1 MGGGSSPPS
10 HPCPLFSF
18 LLFKALLKCLG
29 RTGSL
34 LTETSELLKVT
45 EMVASRWHQHGGQN
59 WVFTLL
65 ALHCAECYDW
75 PLGFVFDSVGYAHS
89 MIIMESKISLTVN
102 YDTKVS
108 MRCFLKFDPW
118 GRWGWFRLVGL
129 GLSFNAVGLLKWGSG
144 MLLVQCARLIAMGD
158 WK

>member
-18 LLFKALLKCLG
+18 LLFKAVLKCLG

-75 PLGFVFDSVGYAHS
+75 PLEFVFDSVGYAHS

-108 MRCFLKFDPW
+108 KVYLLYLCSYEPLRLLPAVLFLISWLLF
-118 GRWGWFRLVGL
+118 VVH
-129 GLSFNAVGLLKWGSG
+129 SFCHSDKDGNNAT
-144 MLLVQCARLIAMGD
+144 CP
-158 WK
+158 